1 MKKGRMSKI
10 RKKYLI
16 RDVLIGCA
24 LGFMGARIFGCTS
37 WSDTF
42 VVGLA
47 FSEFAIYAIIITDD
61 CFVWLDRAKKNAR
74 RDTSTDGQGKGTVK
88 KASVPSF
95 YTIVEDKTI

>member
-37 WSDTF
+37 WSDTL

-47 FSEFAIYAIIITDD
+47 FSQFAVYGIIVTDD
-61 CFVWLDRAKKNAR
+61 SFVWLDQAKKNAR
-74 RDTSTDGQGKGTVK
+74 RGTSTNGQGKGTK
-88 KASVPSF
+88 EKASVPSF
-95 YTIVEDKTI
+95 YNIVEDKTI